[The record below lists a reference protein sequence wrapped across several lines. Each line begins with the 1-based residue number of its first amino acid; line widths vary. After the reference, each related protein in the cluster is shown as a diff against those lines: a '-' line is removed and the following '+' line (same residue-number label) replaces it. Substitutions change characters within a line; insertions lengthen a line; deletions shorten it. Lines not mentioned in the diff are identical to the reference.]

1 MKYHT
6 IQKTIGLIGC
16 RYPAIGLAFVLCFAM
31 LGCQSSTQPEADIPL
46 PGFANEGPQRPKG
59 VYAVIRRADVPL
71 DESTDDAWSIINEQV
86 VPPVTRGVWRGN
98 GLRIGLL
105 PREQL
110 GQYSNAMP
118 QPVAFSQAMINKS
131 TYPVP
136 IVETPRL
143 RGSLRFQVDLTR
155 PPRPRLVETVK
166 GGEQSTLRLLAKIE
180 TDEDG
185 RHTLVLTPQHYI
197 PSPLTLIPRDPF
209 EKEMDGRVYDE
220 LTLRVTPGKDQIA
233 VVGLHW
239 PWPEGEVLEE
249 DGAED
254 ASAAGRVSLHTST
267 AVPAADPDDPAA
279 PPAHLQLL
287 DDALDAGDGSPDQPN
302 PADREPAKPRYER
315 IAPPLETSLGSTLL
329 TGTRIRQPVR
339 TVLLI
344 TIEEPE
350 AVQPPSQPEE

>member
-6 IQKTIGLIGC
+6 TQKTIGSIAC
-16 RYPAIGLAFVLCFAM
+16 RYPAIGLAFLLCFAM

-59 VYAVIRRADVPL
+59 VYAVIRRVDVPL
-71 DESTDDAWSIINEQV
+71 DKSTDDAWSIINEQV

-110 GQYSNAMP
+110 DQYSDAMP

-180 TDEDG
+180 TREDS

-239 PWPEGEVLEE
+239 PWPVGEVLEE

-267 AVPAADPDDPAA
+267 SVPAADRDDPAA

-302 PADREPAKPRYER
+302 TAEPDPAKPRYER
-315 IAPPLETSLGSTLL
+315 IAPPLATSLGSTLL

-350 AVQPPSQPEE
+350 AVQPPELPK